1 MVLLQ
6 ISIGLF
12 SFQINPMNFKLTFP
26 TFLIAI
32 IIIFSSCT
40 KSPESSVQSNTTFG
54 NLENSLNQKLAQFN
68 APAISVAIIKNEKLV
83 YLKAFGFSDN
93 ETKTAATAT
102 DIYRVAS
109 ISKPITLAAILKL
122 VQDGTISL
130 DQKVFGVNGILGND
144 FGIPPPGSNK
154 DLITIKHLLDHK
166 SGWTNTPT
174 DLMFTN
180 ISKTKSQ
187 LISELISTRALTTV
201 PGTSE
206 SYLNIGYHILGRV
219 IEKVTNQNYENYV
232 KTAILAP
239 SGIVDMKIA
248 GNTLA
253 DRYPNEVKYYQ
264 TEFSPYSMN
273 INRMDAGGG
282 WVATAKDL
290 AKFIVRVDQNSV
302 KQDLISTTLMNQFY
316 FGYANWYFYG
326 SLPGTS
332 AIVNRLNNSTS
343 FVVITNTR
351 TESNYNTILDDLNNT
366 MIKEIN
372 SISNWPT
379 LDLF

>member
-1 MVLLQ
+1 
-6 ISIGLF
+6 
-12 SFQINPMNFKLTFP
+12 
-26 TFLIAI
+26 
-32 IIIFSSCT
+32 
-40 KSPESSVQSNTTFG
+40 
-54 NLENSLNQKLAQFN
+54 
-68 APAISVAIIKNEKLV
+68 
-83 YLKAFGFSDN
+83 
-93 ETKTAATAT
+93 
-102 DIYRVAS
+102 
-109 ISKPITLAAILKL
+109 
-122 VQDGTISL
+122 
-130 DQKVFGVNGILGND
+130 
-144 FGIPPPGSNK
+144 
-154 DLITIKHLLDHK
+154 
-166 SGWTNTPT
+166 
-174 DLMFTN
+174 MFTN

-219 IEKVTNQNYENYV
+219 IEKVTNQSYENYV

-302 KQDLISTTLMNQFY
+302 KQDLISATLMNQFY

-332 AIVNRLNNSTS
+332 AIVNRLNSTTS

>member
-6 ISIGLF
+6 IPIGLF
-12 SFQINPMNFKLTFP
+12 SLQTNPMNLKLSFP

-32 IIIFSSCT
+32 IIIFSSCN
-40 KSPESSVQSNTTFG
+40 KSPESSVQSTTTFG

-109 ISKPITLAAILKL
+109 ISKPITLAAMLKL

-219 IEKVTNQNYENYV
+219 IEKVTNQSYENYV

-332 AIVNRLNNSTS
+332 AIVNRLNSTTS

>member
-1 MVLLQ
+1 
-6 ISIGLF
+6 
-12 SFQINPMNFKLTFP
+12 MNFKLTFP

-40 KSPESSVQSNTTFG
+40 KSPESSVQSTTTFG

-93 ETKTAATAT
+93 ETKTAATVT

-187 LISELISTRALTTV
+187 LISELISTRALTSV

-219 IEKVTNQNYENYV
+219 IEKVTNQSYENYV

-302 KQDLISTTLMNQFY
+302 KQDLISTTLINQFY

-332 AIVNRLNNSTS
+332 AIVNRLNSTTS